1 MVKLLKGLKPF
12 SLSIIIILIFTF
24 LRTLTELFLPT
35 LMSDIVDI
43 GIVNQDIGYIA
54 KIGAFMLLIA
64 ALGGLCSI
72 LTSMLSAKTG
82 SAFARN
88 LRAKVFDKIENYSL
102 KEFDEK
108 GTASL
113 ITRTTNDI
121 TQIQNLVIMLLR
133 MFIRAPLMAVGGI
146 IMAINKNPNLSLIII
161 VVVVILGI
169 IIGLVASKSI
179 PMFKSMQVKI
189 DKLNLVLRERLTGI
203 RVIRAFNKINHEKK
217 RFNDA
222 NKDLTNTAIKVNKL
236 MSCLTPILML
246 LFNFTTI
253 FIIWFGSFKINNGA
267 MQVGDLMAFIQYVS
281 QIMFSLI
288 MLTMI
293 FILIP
298 RASASAIRINE
309 VLNVEPEINDP
320 NAPVESTE
328 KRGYIEFENVSF
340 RYTNAEGEAL
350 ENITFKAKPGEVT
363 AIIGGTGSGK
373 STLVNLISRFYDV
386 SGGSILIDDV
396 DIRKMSQEYL
406 RSKIGLVPQK
416 AVLFSGTITQNIRFG
431 KEDASK
437 EDIIHACETAQAV
450 EFINDMKEGYDSEIS
465 QGGTN
470 ISGGQKQ
477 RLSIARALVRKPEI
491 YIFDDSFSA
500 LDFKTD
506 AKLRQALKKETLNDT
521 VIIVAQRVTTVMN
534 ADRIIV
540 LDEGRIVGMGTH
552 KELLSSSDVYRQ
564 IVSSQLSEE
573 ELA

>member
-1 MVKLLKGLKPF
+1 
-12 SLSIIIILIFTF
+12 
-24 LRTLTELFLPT
+24 
-35 LMSDIVDI
+35 
-43 GIVNQDIGYIA
+43 
-54 KIGAFMLLIA
+54 
-64 ALGGLCSI
+64 
-72 LTSMLSAKTG
+72 
-82 SAFARN
+82 
-88 LRAKVFDKIENYSL
+88 
-102 KEFDEK
+102 
-108 GTASL
+108 
-113 ITRTTNDI
+113 
-121 TQIQNLVIMLLR
+121 
-133 MFIRAPLMAVGGI
+133 
-146 IMAINKNPNLSLIII
+146 
-161 VVVVILGI
+161 
-169 IIGLVASKSI
+169 
-179 PMFKSMQVKI
+179 
-189 DKLNLVLRERLTGI
+189 
-203 RVIRAFNKINHEKK
+203 
-217 RFNDA
+217 
-222 NKDLTNTAIKVNKL
+222 
-236 MSCLTPILML
+236 
-246 LFNFTTI
+246 
-253 FIIWFGSFKINNGA
+253 
-267 MQVGDLMAFIQYVS
+267 
-281 QIMFSLI
+281 
-288 MLTMI
+288 MI

-320 NAPVESTE
+320 NDPVDKTE
-328 KRGYIEFENVSF
+328 KRGYIEFKNVSF
-340 RYTNAEGEAL
+340 RYNNAEGEAL
-350 ENITFKAKPGEVT
+350 EDISFQAEPGEVT

-386 SGGSILIDDV
+386 SRGSILIDDV

-431 KEDASK
+431 KEDANK
-437 EDIIHACETAQAV
+437 EEIVHACEIAQAT
-450 EFINDMKEGYDSEIS
+450 EFINDMKDGYDSEIS